1 MIMRR
6 VFTVLILFLL
16 SGCATEAGYQK
27 IVDSWMGASKIN
39 LIDTWWVPTSNY
51 KADEHTEY
59 FSYVETS
66 VSSDNYGNIY
76 N

>member
-39 LIDTWWVPTSNY
+39 LIDTW
-51 KADEHTEY
+51 
-59 FSYVETS
+59 
-66 VSSDNYGNIY
+66 
-76 N
+76 